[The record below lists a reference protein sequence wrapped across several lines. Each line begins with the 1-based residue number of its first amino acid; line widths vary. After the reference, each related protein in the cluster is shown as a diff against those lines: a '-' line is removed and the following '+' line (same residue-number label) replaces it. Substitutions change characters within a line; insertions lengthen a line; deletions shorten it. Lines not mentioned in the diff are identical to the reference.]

1 MSEVPAW
8 LGSCI
13 GSGHTRE
20 QLSPFRTGEAS
31 DNPEDG
37 WVFCR
42 AKDIEHMHRMYAH
55 ILHYIRDVEVRAVH
69 PDTHDTD
76 EGLRVLS
83 DPLEECPDPADNAE
97 YYEQIACPTSLQ
109 AITHRIVH
117 CEYAVPALFE
127 QDMLQL
133 FSNAREWYG
142 IGTEGYGEMA
152 TLLRLYNELTPS
164 RGRLVDGAGTRH
176 MKGRANDV
184 DLVTMQR
191 NKAVAQQHFAS
202 SPYGPGNE
210 PPASALHTKVLPL
223 DVAVWKG
230 KEYRVGDW
238 VHIMNPVDPSRP
250 IVGQLFRVYKRMQ
263 VPGIFFTACWY
274 YRPEQTSHPSSKQF
288 AEREVVQTGVYS
300 EHALED
306 ILEDVLV
313 LFHTTYLRGRP
324 SSGYWHPTTPVY
336 MVEQKYDIDTKE
348 FHSIRSWASCV
359 PAAVR
364 EITTPMDA
372 FSTISASPERAPS
385 LLAQGQTV
393 PGGSLREEYVN
404 LVAEHD
410 WPTLFEEEAPPPHS
424 EAPAT
429 YSAQAQAPTPAW
441 QPPVLSELDKIRAYA
456 TFHALATQIAKSLS
470 PAAYQ
475 RLQRALQANPNV
487 GPADL
492 RVLAME
498 MGGMPESLIMHFR
511 DAARLAGMLPGT
523 IPRPDA
529 TMTTAAAI
537 FAAYKQGAVFD
548 ALPEETK
555 ALFLRD
561 AHDLVLWNAAPPL
574 AGWPAVVPVVDGS
587 TQRSST

>member
-1 MSEVPAW
+1 MKIGQSGHTRRRVAPCRVGPTRRGRFVLIVMSEVPAW

-364 EITTPMDA
+364 EITTY
-372 FSTISASPERAPS
+372 
-385 LLAQGQTV
+385 V
-393 PGGSLREEYVN
+393 PFYHLPQAYGR
-404 LVAEHD
+404 
-410 WPTLFEEEAPPPHS
+410 LF
-424 EAPAT
+424 
-429 YSAQAQAPTPAW
+429 
-441 QPPVLSELDKIRAYA
+441 DDIRI
-456 TFHALATQIAKSLS
+456 T
-470 PAAYQ
+470 
-475 RLQRALQANPNV
+475 
-487 GPADL
+487 
-492 RVLAME
+492 
-498 MGGMPESLIMHFR
+498 
-511 DAARLAGMLPGT
+511 
-523 IPRPDA
+523 
-529 TMTTAAAI
+529 
-537 FAAYKQGAVFD
+537 
-548 ALPEETK
+548 
-555 ALFLRD
+555 
-561 AHDLVLWNAAPPL
+561 
-574 AGWPAVVPVVDGS
+574 
-587 TQRSST
+587 